1 MLYKVGSC
9 ELREEETGM
18 DGGIEKEKDTDR
30 VRGEDTDTDGG
41 IEKETGM
48 DGGIEKE
55 TGMDEVREEEVQ
67 CGDGVTEEGQVEDAT
82 DVGEDD
88 IEKLVRVAESMM
100 ESSES
105 EGEYVSQLLIQQEP
119 HLSAS
124 VS

>member
-1 MLYKVGSC
+1 
-9 ELREEETGM
+9 M
-18 DGGIEKEKDTDR
+18 DGGIEKEKDTDG

-55 TGMDEVREEEVQ
+55 TAMDGVREEEVQ

>member
-1 MLYKVGSC
+1 MLYKIGSC

-18 DGGIEKEKDTDR
+18 DGVREEEKDTDR

-48 DGGIEKE
+48 DG
-55 TGMDEVREEEVQ
+55 VREEEVQ

-100 ESSES
+100 ESNESES
-105 EGEYVSQLLIQQEP
+105 ECLSQVLIQQEP
-119 HLSAS
+119 NLSAS

>member
-1 MLYKVGSC
+1 M
-9 ELREEETGM
+9 
-18 DGGIEKEKDTDR
+18 
-30 VRGEDTDTDGG
+30 DGG

-48 DGGIEKE
+48 DGGIDKE
-55 TGMDEVREEEVQ
+55 TDMDGVREEEVQ

-105 EGEYVSQLLIQQEP
+105 EGECVSQVLIQQEP
-119 HLSAS
+119 NLSAS

>member
-1 MLYKVGSC
+1 
-9 ELREEETGM
+9 M

-41 IEKETGM
+41 IEKETDM
-48 DGGIEKE
+48 DG
-55 TGMDEVREEEVQ
+55 EEEVQ